1 MKLWS
6 RLALWLGQ
14 MLIGPELCPPSPL
27 RMCRVWWSLRKVN
40 MISRGRLRLWLA
52 RCPVVSAQCPVS
64 VITLCNFAPGSPG
77 PQSAELVLERLT
89 HFHAVLVLR
98 TYHIPYTPTE
108 DVYDSSKWTQ
118 PLTVKE
124 VSPSRGCADGPSH
137 RPRVSR
143 LPLPAPEW
151 PVCPGWACPRQ
162 AGVCTLELTAV
173 PALSSALASSVIRVS
188 WAEQETSAD
197 QDTDKLD
204 AGLRWII
211 LIEQS
216 VDISL

>member
-98 TYHIPYTPTE
+98 TYHISYTPTE

-143 LPLPAPEW
+143 LPPPCAWVTGLSRLGLPSPGRGLHTGADCSPRSFLGPGQLSDQSLVSRAGDQRRPGYWQVGCW
-151 PVCPGWACPRQ
+151 PPMNYFDRTICWH
-162 AGVCTLELTAV
+162 
-173 PALSSALASSVIRVS
+173 
-188 WAEQETSAD
+188 
-197 QDTDKLD
+197 
-204 AGLRWII
+204 
-211 LIEQS
+211 
-216 VDISL
+216 